1 MNPPEHIQAIYE
13 KMIMCASTAIDLTG
27 HHDPIFLL
35 DPGKSGGHVI
45 PVQGYFDNPVA
56 KIEVA
61 ALVLSYID
69 YFQPETVVFISE
81 AWSYILEDGLDISD
95 YVALRH
101 RYGGPQNILG
111 AFQGLTI
118 SIETHQGLW
127 SWNHNF
133 SKSETGRKID
143 MPGTLAVQSVGIFA
157 FFPENQIPSRERM
170 S

>member
-1 MNPPEHIQAIYE
+1 MNPPEHIQEIYE
-13 KMIMCASTAIDLTG
+13 KMIICASMVIKYTG
-27 HHDPIFLL
+27 HHDPIFFL

-45 PVQGYFDNPVA
+45 PVQGDFDNPVA

-61 ALVLSYID
+61 ALILTYID

-81 AWSYILEDGLDISD
+81 AWSYFLEDGLDISD

-101 RYGGPQNILG
+101 RYGGPQNIPG
-111 AFQGLTI
+111 AFQVLTV

-127 SWNHNF
+127 CWNHNF
-133 SKSETGRKID
+133 SKSEEGRKID
-143 MPGTLAVQSVGIFA
+143 MPGTLAKHSAGIFA
-157 FFPENQIPSRERM
+157 FFPENQIPRRERM